1 MGWQKALF
9 SGMIDDMKE
18 LLERL
23 EALTQKIT
31 RTWRILNLDRQR
43 DEMKSLEFE
52 MAEPDFWNDPEAA
65 KTKSKRLDEIKTEL
79 EKWERI
85 KADVDDAT
93 HLVQDSLTAND
104 DSLKQDIENRTAE
117 LEQEFDSL
125 EFYIMLSG
133 KYDTRNAIVAIH
145 AGAGGVDAQDWAA
158 MLMRMYLRYAEQK
171 GWSVRV
177 VDESVGQ
184 EAGIKSATF
193 EVNGRYAYGHLR
205 AEAGVHRLVRI
216 SPYDAEKMR
225 HTSFALV
232 EVLPEMD
239 DADDVNLNEEDLRI
253 DTFMSSGHGGQS
265 VNTTYSAVRIVHVPT
280 GITVSCQN
288 ERSQQQNK
296 ETALKILKSKL
307 QTLQLEEQQKEK
319 QALRGEYQEA
329 AWGNQARSY
338 VLHPYKLAK
347 DHRTNYE
354 EQDVEAVLDGK
365 LDSFI
370 EHYLRDTVQS

>member
-1 MGWQKALF
+1 
-9 SGMIDDMKE
+9 MIENMKE

-23 EALTQKIT
+23 NALGQKID
-31 RTWRILNLDRQR
+31 RTWKILDLDRQR

-52 MAEPDFWNDPEAA
+52 MAEPNFWNDPESA
-65 KTKSKRLDEIKTEL
+65 KVKSKRLDEIRTEL
-79 EKWERI
+79 ERWERI
-85 KADVDDAT
+85 RADVRDAA
-93 HLVQDSLTAND
+93 HLVQDSLKSDD
-104 DSLKQDIENRTAE
+104 DSLKQDIGKRTDE
-117 LEQEFDSL
+117 LEKEFDSL

-133 KYDTRNAIVAIH
+133 TYDRRNAIVAIH

-158 MLMRMYLRYAEQK
+158 MLMRMYVRYAERK
-171 GWSVRV
+171 GWSIRV
-177 VDESVGQ
+177 VDESAGQ

-216 SPYDAEKMR
+216 SPFDAEKMR

-232 EVLPEMD
+232 EVLPEMA
-239 DADDVNLNEEDLRI
+239 DADDIQIHEEDLRI

-265 VNTTYSAVRIVHVPT
+265 VNTTYSAVRITHVPT

-296 ETALKILKSKL
+296 ATALKILKSKL
-307 QTLQLEEQQKEK
+307 HTLQLEEQQKEK

-354 EQDVEAVLDGK
+354 EQDVEAVLEGK

-370 EHYLRDTVQS
+370 EHYLRDRVQS

>member
-1 MGWQKALF
+1 
-9 SGMIDDMKE
+9 MIDDMKE
-18 LLERL
+18 LRERL
-23 EALTQKIT
+23 GALKGKID
-31 RTWRILNLDRQR
+31 RTWQILDLDRQR
-43 DEMKSLEFE
+43 DEMKSLEFD
-52 MAEPDFWNDPEAA
+52 MAEPTFWDDPEQA
-65 KTKSKRLDEIKTEL
+65 KAKSKRLDDIKTEIDRWEHIRSDVSDALQLVTDSLASGDHSLQHDIEQRTIEL
-79 EKWERI
+79 EK
-85 KADVDDAT
+85 A
-93 HLVQDSLTAND
+93 
-104 DSLKQDIENRTAE
+104 
-117 LEQEFDSL
+117 FDSL

-133 KYDTRNAIVAIH
+133 KYDERNAIVAIH

-158 MLMRMYLRYAEQK
+158 MLMRMYLRFSERK

-177 VDESVGQ
+177 VDESAGQ
-184 EAGIKSATF
+184 EAGIKSVTF
-193 EVNGRYAYGHLR
+193 EVQGRYAYGYLQ

-216 SPYDAEKMR
+216 SPFDAEKMR

-232 EVLPEMD
+232 EVLPELGE
-239 DADDVNLNEEDLRI
+239 ADDVQINDDDLRI

-280 GITVSCQN
+280 GITVTCQN

-296 ETALKILKSKL
+296 ATALKILKSKL
-307 QTLQLEEQQKEK
+307 HTLQLDEQQKEK

-338 VLHPYKLAK
+338 VLHPYKLVK

-354 EQDVEAVLDGK
+354 EQDAEAVLDGK

-370 EHYLRDTVQS
+370 EHYLRHKVQS